1 MKEIKAKET
10 EYNGYLFRSRLEAR
24 WAVFFD
30 ALGVEYEYEPEGF
43 ELPSGKGYLP
53 DFRVTLW
60 GVRGVR
66 DNGPHTLYIEIK
78 PTPKMTQYDA
88 DRIYEFVG
96 RDDKKV
102 MGEDGSIF
110 VDYRTFNNYL
120 LVINKLPSEGCSRDA
135 DDVGAYD
142 CMNGV
147 DIYPFNYWT
156 IDGDYFAAYP
166 AAHEGKFYLW
176 GDDSNYIN
184 ADDIPS
190 VEAAYRVA
198 RKARFEWGE
207 TPTKQEVQRRF
218 AAEMR

>member
-10 EYNGYLFRSRLEAR
+10 ESNGSLFRSRLEAR

-43 ELPSGKGYLP
+43 ELTSGQGYLP

-110 VDYRTFNNYL
+110 VDYRSFNNHL
-120 LVINKLPSEGCSRDA
+120 LFL
-135 DDVGAYD
+135 
-142 CMNGV
+142 
-147 DIYPFNYWT
+147 
-156 IDGDYFAAYP
+156 
-166 AAHEGKFYLW
+166 
-176 GDDSNYIN
+176 
-184 ADDIPS
+184 
-190 VEAAYRVA
+190 
-198 RKARFEWGE
+198 
-207 TPTKQEVQRRF
+207 
-218 AAEMR
+218 